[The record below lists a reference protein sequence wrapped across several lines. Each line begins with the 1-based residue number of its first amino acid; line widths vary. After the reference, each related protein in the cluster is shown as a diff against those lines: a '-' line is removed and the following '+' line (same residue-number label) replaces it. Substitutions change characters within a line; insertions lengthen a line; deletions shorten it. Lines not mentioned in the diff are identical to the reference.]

1 MLGLYTVGIR
11 ICRRSPP
18 FNEVNY
24 GRHPSIKP
32 NNHCRPG
39 SRDHR
44 PVCIYSPHIASRFPF
59 CLWLCSFR
67 FCDSAAHL
75 LVCCAPFPRLLCRKA
90 LATECSSRAPSEI
103 TLYSPDFPVGWA
115 YYLRTYGRLLPI
127 GFGLYSRLISLAVT
141 QCLLGP
147 LWAVVLWASLDH
159 ERKKRERIVQ
169 KTSPPPIPL
178 FYPWL
183 HLPLIPLLALRRP
196 VVTIPKFLRQTLGP
210 WIQGSVGDESVDGS
224 RFSPVPEDDRDD
236 FAFPLLDPWYD
247 NGGNFPN
254 IPGKVSL
261 PPSNW
266 EWMLRGQEATAD
278 RVWTPPLSSISDLR
292 IQRGDMQPVPID
304 FEFPCSAAADWFHWV
319 ADEFMDAEFCAL
331 LERAG
336 VAEAIL
342 LSRSCNMYRNTEA
355 LRQIL
360 RRWCASTH
368 TFFFS
373 WGELTITLEDVENH
387 WLLPVLG
394 DMDPFAVEMSEEE
407 TVVEQALMA
416 RASTRINA
424 WSVYFA
430 KATEPTIRRAAFVA
444 YWLCKCLFGD
454 APYYSMKPLYF
465 RLAVKISFGHRF
477 PLAAM
482 FLGYLYLQLDSV
494 CLDEIRGGSC
504 HFITT
509 CFNTSALQTFLWERS
524 LNYQEVG
531 NDNSQIRAKFKN
543 MSRQILRRYPDLRTN
558 LPLVYRWVSLRGRDP
573 DLVPSMDFEECVLW
587 RPYSYRYADFSCH
600 SVMYWF
606 SDIASQ
612 SFELSPDDTRS
623 LNLFVCGES
632 GVRRQFG
639 LDQSVPG
646 SPSETLPRT
655 PNMAPFLNDH
665 AFDYWSAS
673 VSRMTMSDKAE
684 GPRVPLP
691 NHHAHPMETTT
702 LSPPTQTAISYAERQ
717 GLGFAEWDGPRDGW
731 ILYSTA
737 IPSSW
742 KESVKV
748 VEERLR
754 LDSKRGKGSKKTD
767 SGKGA
772 SSPAASK
779 QKPKSAAKAS
789 SKRPKVAMD
798 MSMIPPSELGDRA
811 LMAPGTSKKKQR
823 NLPLPPTKAK
833 SQPRSKSVAVKKAKS
848 KPTRKSAVAPP
859 SSSEEPAAESATPV
873 EKESAIPTP
882 LVAPYMTVQ
891 GVKGKLLQE
900 QVRSQAKR
908 KVGDKGEGSDRVP
921 IVIEEVSGGD
931 DVVDAGAGTT
941 EVNESITERQEVAL
955 EPTDGVAAKDS
966 PIDWTDS
973 DDAMADEALG
983 VTVSDEAVLVMADEA
998 VQSTT
1003 SIMAEEA
1010 PGETPVSM
1018 ADVVPEA
1025 REVTPVMADV
1035 TLVSMADETL
1045 VDVAHETA
1053 PVTVDETLAGM
1064 ADRTPVSIAYGI
1076 IPVVANFNTGIIVG
1090 SAAEEDYDPGTDSV
1104 DSEEAIA
1111 DEPQPLQIIPFADQP
1126 DEPRANDPIEFH
1138 LNPPFARM
1146 TSVVEGVSLFGVAPH
1161 FGRILREEGSPMVVI
1176 DHPSSGAFTGGQV
1189 PALEGIP
1196 IQGADGGGTADTEVR
1211 GVGVVPEDVEAPV
1224 LVEKESVAHV
1234 VSAAPSSS
1242 QTRSAVEVIIPGRVA
1257 AFFASF
1263 EERAPNPYPDW
1274 HFWRFE
1280 GPLVAYGNFWVYQ
1293 DAVPL
1298 LQGLSAKFGDF
1309 TTHFK
1314 FGAGFGGPMIS
1325 LLGSVLADMR
1335 RTSFKTLSESKILS
1349 WRSVVQDL
1357 IAVGFDLD
1365 FLLEHLR
1372 KVARKFFGEAIAS
1385 EMKVVQEQI
1394 SSLQSTLAVLV
1405 SYQGE
1410 LMSAAA
1416 ASPTTVEVASPI
1428 DGLFD

>member
-1 MLGLYTVGIR
+1 M
-11 ICRRSPP
+11 
-18 FNEVNY
+18 
-24 GRHPSIKP
+24 
-32 NNHCRPG
+32 
-39 SRDHR
+39 
-44 PVCIYSPHIASRFPF
+44 AS
-59 CLWLCSFR
+59 
-67 FCDSAAHL
+67 
-75 LVCCAPFPRLLCRKA
+75 
-90 LATECSSRAPSEI
+90 SSS
-103 TLYSPDFPVGWA
+103 
-115 YYLRTYGRLLPI
+115 
-127 GFGLYSRLISLAVT
+127 
-141 QCLLGP
+141 
-147 LWAVVLWASLDH
+147 H
-159 ERKKRERIVQ
+159 
-169 KTSPPPIPL
+169 PPPDTAKASGDDSEAPT
-178 FYPWL
+178 
-183 HLPLIPLLALRRP
+183 ADAG
-196 VVTIPKFLRQTLGP
+196 TMDT
-210 WIQGSVGDESVDGS
+210 GSVGDESVDGS

-254 IPGKVSL
+254 IPDKVSL

-278 RVWTPPLSSISDLR
+278 RVWAPPLSSISDLR

-319 ADEFMDAEFCAL
+319 ADEFMDVEFCAL

-342 LSRSCNMYRNTEA
+342 LSRSCNMYRDTEA

-360 RRWCASTH
+360 RRWCTSTH

-524 LNYQEVG
+524 LNYQEAG

-558 LPLVYRWVSLRGRDP
+558 LPLVYRWISPAILCCTG
-573 DLVPSMDFEECVLW
+573 
-587 RPYSYRYADFSCH
+587 
-600 SVMYWF
+600 F

-623 LNLFVCGES
+623 LTYSVCGES

-639 LDQSVPG
+639 LDQGVPG

-655 PNMAPFLNDH
+655 PNIAPFLNDH
-665 AFDYWSAS
+665 AFDYWSPS
-673 VSRMTMSDKAE
+673 VSRMVIPCGGRLGICTVAMQE
-684 GPRVPLP
+684 YWLRVAAAMADYVKTRQRDQGSFAQSPCTSYGDHDSIFPLP
-691 NHHAHPMETTT
+691 KPWW
-702 LSPPTQTAISYAERQ
+702 R
-717 GLGFAEWDGPRDGW
+717 
-731 ILYSTA
+731 
-737 IPSSW
+737 
-742 KESVKV
+742 K
-748 VEERLR
+748 RLR

-811 LMAPGTSKKKQR
+811 LMAPGTSKKKQSAAGASKR
-823 NLPLPPTKAK
+823 NLPLLPTKAK

-873 EKESAIPTP
+873 GKESAVPTP
-882 LVAPYMTVQ
+882 PSTIYDRTRSKRKAVE
-891 GVKGKLLQE
+891 E

-908 KVGDKGEGSDRVP
+908 KIGDEGEGSDQAP

-931 DVVDAGAGTT
+931 DVVDAGVGAA
-941 EVNESITERQEVAL
+941 EVSESIVERQEVGL
-955 EPTDGVAAKDS
+955 KSTVDVAAKDS

-998 VQSTT
+998 VRSTT
-1003 SIMAEEA
+1003 EEA
-1010 PGETPVSM
+1010 SGEIPVVT

-1025 REVTPVMADV
+1025 HEITRV
-1035 TLVSMADETL
+1035 MADETL

-1053 PVTVDETLAGM
+1053 PVTADETLAGM
-1064 ADRTPVSIAYGI
+1064 ADRTLVNIAHGI

-1090 SAAEEDYDPGTDSV
+1090 SAAEEDYDQGTDSV
-1104 DSEEAIA
+1104 DSEETIA

-1126 DEPRANDPIEFH
+1126 EEPRAIDPIEFH

-1176 DHPSSGAFTGGQV
+1176 DHPLSGTFTGGQV

-1196 IQGADGGGTADTEVR
+1196 IQDADDRGMADTEVR
-1211 GVGVVPEDVEAPV
+1211 GVDVVPEDVETPV
-1224 LVEKESVAHV
+1224 LMEKESIAHV

-1242 QTRSAVEVIIPGRVA
+1242 QTQSAVEVIIPGRVA
-1257 AFFASF
+1257 VFFASF

-1274 HFWRFE
+1274 HFWKFE

-1314 FGAGFGGPMIS
+1314 FGAGFGGPMLS

>member
-1 MLGLYTVGIR
+1 M
-11 ICRRSPP
+11 
-18 FNEVNY
+18 
-24 GRHPSIKP
+24 
-32 NNHCRPG
+32 
-39 SRDHR
+39 
-44 PVCIYSPHIASRFPF
+44 AS
-59 CLWLCSFR
+59 
-67 FCDSAAHL
+67 
-75 LVCCAPFPRLLCRKA
+75 
-90 LATECSSRAPSEI
+90 SSS
-103 TLYSPDFPVGWA
+103 
-115 YYLRTYGRLLPI
+115 
-127 GFGLYSRLISLAVT
+127 
-141 QCLLGP
+141 
-147 LWAVVLWASLDH
+147 H
-159 ERKKRERIVQ
+159 
-169 KTSPPPIPL
+169 PPPDTAKASGDDSEVPT
-178 FYPWL
+178 
-183 HLPLIPLLALRRP
+183 ADAG
-196 VVTIPKFLRQTLGP
+196 TMDT
-210 WIQGSVGDESVDGS
+210 GSVGDESVDGS

-236 FAFPLLDPWYD
+236 FAFPLLDPW
-247 NGGNFPN
+247 
-254 IPGKVSL
+254 
-261 PPSNW
+261 
-266 EWMLRGQEATAD
+266 GQEATAD
-278 RVWTPPLSSISDLR
+278 RVWAPPLSSISDLR

-319 ADEFMDAEFCAL
+319 ADEFMDVEFCAL

-342 LSRSCNMYRNTEA
+342 LSRSCNMYRDTEA

-360 RRWCASTH
+360 RRWCTFYTHVLLLMGRTHYHFGRRGEPLAAPLLESMLGLST
-368 TFFFS
+368 
-373 WGELTITLEDVENH
+373 
-387 WLLPVLG
+387 
-394 DMDPFAVEMSEEE
+394 
-407 TVVEQALMA
+407 
-416 RASTRINA
+416 
-424 WSVYFA
+424 FA

-444 YWLCKCLFGD
+444 YWL
-454 APYYSMKPLYF
+454 Y
-465 RLAVKISFGHRF
+465 
-477 PLAAM
+477 
-482 FLGYLYLQLDSV
+482 SV

-531 NDNSQIRAKFKN
+531 NDNSQIREKFKN
-543 MSRQILRRYPDLRTN
+543 MSRHILRRYPDLRTN
-558 LPLVYRWVSLRGRDP
+558 LPLVYRWT
-573 DLVPSMDFEECVLW
+573 
-587 RPYSYRYADFSCH
+587 FSCH

-623 LNLFVCGES
+623 LTYLSAVNPGWLPVWSDEGCGRICIAHGYS
-632 GVRRQFG
+632 LWGKAWHMHCGDAGVLAQGRLLLWQ
-639 LDQSVPG
+639 
-646 SPSETLPRT
+646 
-655 PNMAPFLNDH
+655 
-665 AFDYWSAS
+665 
-673 VSRMTMSDKAE
+673 TMSNKAE
-684 GPRVPLP
+684 GPGFLCPITMHILWRPRLYLPLP
-691 NHHAHPMETTT
+691 KPQFLM
-702 LSPPTQTAISYAERQ
+702 
-717 GLGFAEWDGPRDGW
+717 PRGRAW
-731 ILYSTA
+731 ASQNGMVHEMGGSCIALRSLRVG
-737 IPSSW
+737 

-811 LMAPGTSKKKQR
+811 LMAPGTSKKKQSAAGASKSQKKSAVDPPVDPSEDTS
-823 NLPLPPTKAK
+823 LPSKETESSAIQEESAPPSTKAK

-873 EKESAIPTP
+873 EKESAVPTP
-882 LVAPYMTVQ
+882 PSTIYDRTRSKRKAVE
-891 GVKGKLLQE
+891 E

-908 KVGDKGEGSDRVP
+908 KVGDEGEGSDQAP

-931 DVVDAGAGTT
+931 DVVDAGVGAT
-941 EVNESITERQEVAL
+941 EVNESIVERQEVAL
-955 EPTDGVAAKDS
+955 KPTDDVAAKDS

-983 VTVSDEAVLVMADEA
+983 AYY
-998 VQSTT
+998 
-1003 SIMAEEA
+1003 
-1010 PGETPVSM
+1010 
-1018 ADVVPEA
+1018 VVPEA
-1025 REVTPVMADV
+1025 HEITRV
-1035 TLVSMADETL
+1035 MADETL
-1045 VDVAHETA
+1045 VDVTHETA
-1053 PVTVDETLAGM
+1053 PVTAGETLA
-1064 ADRTPVSIAYGI
+1064 
-1076 IPVVANFNTGIIVG
+1076 G
-1090 SAAEEDYDPGTDSV
+1090 SAAEEDYDQGTDSV
-1104 DSEEAIA
+1104 DSEETIA

-1126 DEPRANDPIEFH
+1126 EEPRAIDPIEFH

-1176 DHPSSGAFTGGQV
+1176 DHPLSGTFTGGQV

-1196 IQGADGGGTADTEVR
+1196 IQDADDRGMADTEVR
-1211 GVGVVPEDVEAPV
+1211 GVDVVPEDVETPV
-1224 LVEKESVAHV
+1224 LMEKESIAHV

-1242 QTRSAVEVIIPGRVA
+1242 QTQSAVEVIIPGRVA
-1257 AFFASF
+1257 VFFASF

-1274 HFWRFE
+1274 HFWKFE

-1314 FGAGFGGPMIS
+1314 FGAGFGGPMLS

-1416 ASPTTVEVASPI
+1416 ASPKTVEVASPI

>member
-1 MLGLYTVGIR
+1 MRRMAAKDGFHGGERWHRKGSMLVMTAGVHRRLSVTAMTKLVKEIGSMVKALSARVFIR
-11 ICRRSPP
+11 VFEVCRSLVLIPP
-18 FNEVNY
+18 N
-24 GRHPSIKP
+24 G
-32 NNHCRPG
+32 
-39 SRDHR
+39 
-44 PVCIYSPHIASRFPF
+44 FPF

-75 LVCCAPFPRLLCRKA
+75 LVCRAPFPRLLCRKA
-90 LATECSSRAPSEI
+90 LAT
-103 TLYSPDFPVGWA
+103 
-115 YYLRTYGRLLPI
+115 
-127 GFGLYSRLISLAVT
+127 
-141 QCLLGP
+141 
-147 LWAVVLWASLDH
+147 

-183 HLPLIPLLALRRP
+183 HLLLIPLLTLRRP
-196 VVTIPKFLRQTLGP
+196 VVTIPKLPTADAGTMDT
-210 WIQGSVGDESVDGS
+210 GSVGDESVDGS

-236 FAFPLLDPWYD
+236 FAFPLLDPW
-247 NGGNFPN
+247 
-254 IPGKVSL
+254 
-261 PPSNW
+261 
-266 EWMLRGQEATAD
+266 GQEATAD
-278 RVWTPPLSSISDLR
+278 RVWAPPLSSISDLR

-319 ADEFMDAEFCAL
+319 ADEFMDVEFCAL

-342 LSRSCNMYRNTEA
+342 LSRSCNMYRDTEA

-360 RRWCASTH
+360 RRWCTSTH

-494 CLDEIRGGSC
+494 CLDEIRGGK
-504 HFITT
+504 
-509 CFNTSALQTFLWERS
+509 A
-524 LNYQEVG
+524 G

-600 SVMYWF
+600 SV
-606 SDIASQ
+606 
-612 SFELSPDDTRS
+612 L
-623 LNLFVCGES
+623 
-632 GVRRQFG
+632 VRRQFG
-639 LDQSVPG
+639 LDQGVPG

-655 PNMAPFLNDH
+655 PNIAPFLNDH
-665 AFDYWSAS
+665 AFDYWSPS
-673 VSRMTMSDKAE
+673 VSRMTMSNKAE
-684 GPRVPLP
+684 GPGFLCPITMHILWRPRLYLPLP
-691 NHHAHPMETTT
+691 KPQFLM
-702 LSPPTQTAISYAERQ
+702 
-717 GLGFAEWDGPRDGW
+717 PRGRAW
-731 ILYSTA
+731 ASQNGMVHEMGGSCIALRSL
-737 IPSSW
+737 PSW

-754 LDSKRGKGSKKTD
+754 LDSKRGKGSKKID

-811 LMAPGTSKKKQR
+811 LMAPGTSKKKKSAAGASKR
-823 NLPLPPTKAK
+823 NLPLLPTKAK

-873 EKESAIPTP
+873 EKESAVPTP
-882 LVAPYMTVQ
+882 PSTIYDRTRSKRKAVE
-891 GVKGKLLQE
+891 E

-908 KVGDKGEGSDRVP
+908 KIGDEGEGSDQAP

-931 DVVDAGAGTT
+931 DVVDA
-941 EVNESITERQEVAL
+941 
-955 EPTDGVAAKDS
+955 DS

-998 VQSTT
+998 VRSTT
-1003 SIMAEEA
+1003 EEA
-1010 PGETPVSM
+1010 SGEIPVVT

-1025 REVTPVMADV
+1025 HEITRV
-1035 TLVSMADETL
+1035 MADETL

-1053 PVTVDETLAGM
+1053 PVTADETLAGM
-1064 ADRTPVSIAYGI
+1064 ADRTLVNIAHGI

-1090 SAAEEDYDPGTDSV
+1090 SAAEEDYDQGTDSV
-1104 DSEEAIA
+1104 DSEETIA

-1126 DEPRANDPIEFH
+1126 EEPRAIDPIEFH

-1176 DHPSSGAFTGGQV
+1176 DHPLSGTFTGGQV

-1196 IQGADGGGTADTEVR
+1196 IQDADDRGMADTEVR
-1211 GVGVVPEDVEAPV
+1211 GVDVVPEDVETPV
-1224 LVEKESVAHV
+1224 LMEKESIAHV

-1242 QTRSAVEVIIPGRVA
+1242 QTQSAVEVIIPGRVA

-1274 HFWRFE
+1274 HFWRIRRPV
-1280 GPLVAYGNFWVYQ
+1280 GCLWQ
-1293 DAVPL
+1293 
-1298 LQGLSAKFGDF
+1298 
-1309 TTHFK
+1309 
-1314 FGAGFGGPMIS
+1314 
-1325 LLGSVLADMR
+1325 LLG
-1335 RTSFKTLSESKILS
+1335 
-1349 WRSVVQDL
+1349 VQDL

-1365 FLLEHLR
+1365 FMLEHLR
-1372 KVARKFFGEAIAS
+1372 K
-1385 EMKVVQEQI
+1385 
-1394 SSLQSTLAVLV
+1394 STLAVLV

-1416 ASPTTVEVASPI
+1416 ASPDDCLKLHRRLTAYLIEFRV
-1428 DGLFD
+1428 L

>member
-1 MLGLYTVGIR
+1 M
-11 ICRRSPP
+11 
-18 FNEVNY
+18 
-24 GRHPSIKP
+24 
-32 NNHCRPG
+32 
-39 SRDHR
+39 
-44 PVCIYSPHIASRFPF
+44 AS
-59 CLWLCSFR
+59 
-67 FCDSAAHL
+67 
-75 LVCCAPFPRLLCRKA
+75 
-90 LATECSSRAPSEI
+90 SSS
-103 TLYSPDFPVGWA
+103 
-115 YYLRTYGRLLPI
+115 
-127 GFGLYSRLISLAVT
+127 
-141 QCLLGP
+141 
-147 LWAVVLWASLDH
+147 H
-159 ERKKRERIVQ
+159 
-169 KTSPPPIPL
+169 PPPDTAMASGDNSGIPT
-178 FYPWL
+178 
-183 HLPLIPLLALRRP
+183 ADAG
-196 VVTIPKFLRQTLGP
+196 TMDA
-210 WIQGSVGDESVDGS
+210 GSVGDENVDCS
-224 RFSPVPEDDRDD
+224 RFSPVSEEDRED
-236 FAFPLLDPWYD
+236 FVFPLLDPWYD
-247 NGGNFPN
+247 NGGNFPY
-254 IPGKVSL
+254 IPSKVSL

-266 EWMLRGQEATAD
+266 EWMLRDQEATAD
-278 RVWTPPLSSISDLR
+278 QVWVPPLPSISDLR

-319 ADEFMDAEFCAL
+319 ADEFLDVKFCAL

-342 LSRSCNMYRNTEA
+342 LSRSCNMYRDTEM

-360 RRWCASTH
+360 RRWCTSTH

-407 TVVEQALMA
+407 TLVEQALMA

-430 KATEPTIRRAAFVA
+430 KATEPAIRRAAFVA

-465 RLAVKISFGHRF
+465 RLAVKISFCHRF

-531 NDNSQIRAKFKN
+531 NDNSQIREKFKN
-543 MSRQILRRYPDLRTN
+543 MSRHILSRYPDLRTN
-558 LPLVYRWVSLRGRDP
+558 LPLVYRWVSLRGRDL
-573 DLVPSMDFEECVLW
+573 DLVPSMDFEECILW

-600 SVMYWF
+600 SVLYWF

-623 LNLFVCGES
+623 LTYLSAVNPGWLPVWSDKGVEYTHYCPNR
-632 GVRRQFG
+632 VRRQFG
-639 LDQSVPG
+639 LDQGVPG

-655 PNMAPFLNDH
+655 PNIAPFLNDQ
-665 AFDYWSAS
+665 AFDYWSES
-673 VSRMTMSDKAE
+673 VSRMVIPCGGRLGICTVAMQEYWLRVAAAMADYVKQ
-684 GPRVPLP
+684 GRGTRVPLP

-702 LSPPTQTAISYAERQ
+702 LSPPTQTAVSYAERQ
-717 GLGFAEWDGPRDGW
+717 GLGFAEWDGSQDGW

-737 IPSSW
+737 FPSGW

-754 LDSKRGKGSKKTD
+754 LDSKRGKGGKKVD

-779 QKPKSAAKAS
+779 QKPKSAAKTA

-798 MSMIPPSELGDRA
+798 MSMIPPSELGDRS
-811 LMAPGTSKKKQR
+811 LMAPGTSKKKKSAAGTSKSQKKPAVDPPVDSTEDTS
-823 NLPLPPTKAK
+823 LPSKETESSAIQEKSVPPSTKAK
-833 SQPRSKSVAVKKAKS
+833 SQPRK
-848 KPTRKSAVAPP
+848 
-859 SSSEEPAAESATPV
+859 PAAESATPV
-873 EKESAIPTP
+873 EKESAVPTP
-882 LVAPYMTVQ
+882 PSTIYDRTRSKRKAVE
-891 GVKGKLLQE
+891 E

-908 KVGDKGEGSDRVP
+908 KIGDEGEGSDQAP
-921 IVIEEVSGGD
+921 IVIEEASGGD
-931 DVVDAGAGTT
+931 DVVDAGVGTT
-941 EVNESITERQEVAL
+941 EVNESIVERQEVAL
-955 EPTDGVAAKDS
+955 KPTDDVAVKDS

-983 VTVSDEAVLVMADEA
+983 ATVSDEAVLVMADKA

-1010 PGETPVSM
+1010 SGEIPVVT

-1025 REVTPVMADV
+1025 HEITRVMADEA
-1035 TLVSMADETL
+1035 LVSMADETL
-1045 VDVAHETA
+1045 VDAARETA
-1053 PVTVDETLAGM
+1053 PVTADETLAGM
-1064 ADRTPVSIAYGI
+1064 ADRTRGLP
-1076 IPVVANFNTGIIVG
+1076 
-1090 SAAEEDYDPGTDSV
+1090 AEEDYDQGTDSV
-1104 DSEEAIA
+1104 DSEETIA

-1126 DEPRANDPIEFH
+1126 DEPRTIDPIEFH

-1146 TSVVEGVSLFGVAPH
+1146 TSVMEGVSLFGVAPH
-1161 FGRILREEGSPMVVI
+1161 FERILREEGSPIVVI
-1176 DHPSSGAFTGGQV
+1176 DHPSSGTFIGGQV

-1196 IQGADGGGTADTEVR
+1196 IQDADGGGMADTEVR
-1211 GVGVVPEDVEAPV
+1211 GVDAVPEDVEAPV

-1242 QTRSAVEVIIPGRVA
+1242 QTQSAVEVIIPGRVA

-1314 FGAGFGGPMIS
+1314 FGAGFGGPMLS
-1325 LLGSVLADMR
+1325 LLGCVLADMR
-1335 RTSFKTLSESKILS
+1335 RNSFKTLSEPKILS

-1365 FLLEHLR
+1365 FMLEHLR

-1385 EMKVVQEQI
+1385 EMKIVQEQI

-1405 SYQGE
+1405 SYQGK

-1416 ASPTTVEVASPI
+1416 ASPEAVEVASPI

>member
-1 MLGLYTVGIR
+1 MA
-11 ICRRSPP
+11 SSSSHPP
-18 FNEVNY
+18 
-24 GRHPSIKP
+24 P
-32 NNHCRPG
+32 
-39 SRDHR
+39 DTAM
-44 PVCIYSPHIASRFPF
+44 ASGG
-59 CLWLCSFR
+59 
-67 FCDSAAHL
+67 D
-75 LVCCAPFPRLLCRKA
+75 
-90 LATECSSRAPSEI
+90 SEI
-103 TLYSPDFPVGWA
+103 PTADAG
-115 YYLRTYGRLLPI
+115 TMD
-127 GFGLYSRLISLAVT
+127 T
-141 QCLLGP
+141 
-147 LWAVVLWASLDH
+147 
-159 ERKKRERIVQ
+159 
-169 KTSPPPIPL
+169 
-178 FYPWL
+178 
-183 HLPLIPLLALRRP
+183 
-196 VVTIPKFLRQTLGP
+196 
-210 WIQGSVGDESVDGS
+210 GSVGDESVDGS
-224 RFSPVPEDDRDD
+224 RFSPVPEDDRED
-236 FAFPLLDPWYD
+236 FVFPLLDPWYD
-247 NGGNFPN
+247 NGGNFPY
-254 IPGKVSL
+254 IPNKVSL

-278 RVWTPPLSSISDLR
+278 QVWVPPLSSISDLK

-319 ADEFMDAEFCAL
+319 ADEFLDVKFCAL

-342 LSRSCNMYRNTEA
+342 LSRSCNMYRDTEM

-360 RRWCASTH
+360 RRWCTSTH

-407 TVVEQALMA
+407 TLVEQALMA

-430 KATEPTIRRAAFVA
+430 KGTEPAIRRAAFVA

-465 RLAVKISFGHRF
+465 RLA
-477 PLAAM
+477 
-482 FLGYLYLQLDSV
+482 LDSI
-494 CLDEIRGGSC
+494 CLDEVRGGSC

-524 LNYQEVG
+524 LNYQEIG
-531 NDNSQIRAKFKN
+531 NDNSQIREKYRN
-543 MSRQILRRYPDLRTN
+543 MSRHILSRYPDLKDQSAAG
-558 LPLVYRWVSLRGRDP
+558 LSL
-573 DLVPSMDFEECVLW
+573 
-587 RPYSYRYADFSCH
+587 DFSCH
-600 SVMYWF
+600 SVLYWF

-623 LNLFVCGES
+623 LTLFVCGES

-655 PNMAPFLNDH
+655 PSIAPFLNDH
-665 AFDYWSAS
+665 AFDYWSQS
-673 VSRMTMSDKAE
+673 VSRMVIPCGGRLGICTVAMQEYWLRVAAAMADYVKQ
-684 GPRVPLP
+684 GRGTRVPLP

-702 LSPPTQTAISYAERQ
+702 LSPPTQTAVSYAERQ
-717 GLGFAEWDGPRDGW
+717 GLGFAEWDGSQDGW

-737 IPSSW
+737 FPSGW

-754 LDSKRGKGSKKTD
+754 LDSKRGKGGKKID

-779 QKPKSAAKAS
+779 QKPKSAAKTS

-798 MSMIPPSELGDRA
+798 MSMIPPSELGGRA
-811 LMAPGTSKKKQR
+811 LMAPGTSKKKSAAGTSKSQKKSAVD
-823 NLPLPPTKAK
+823 PPVDPTEDTSPPSKETESSAIQEKSAPPSTKAK
-833 SQPRSKSVAVKKAKS
+833 SQPRMKSL
-848 KPTRKSAVAPP
+848 
-859 SSSEEPAAESATPV
+859 AAESATPI
-873 EKESAIPTP
+873 EKESAVPTP
-882 LVAPYMTVQ
+882 PSTMYGRTRSKRKAAE
-891 GVKGKLLQE
+891 E

-908 KVGDKGEGSDRVP
+908 KVGDEGEGSDQAP

-931 DVVDAGAGTT
+931 DIVDAGVGTP
-941 EVNESITERQEVAL
+941 EVNERHY
-955 EPTDGVAAKDS
+955 
-966 PIDWTDS
+966 
-973 DDAMADEALG
+973 EALG

-1010 PGETPVSM
+1010 PGEIPVSM

-1025 REVTPVMADV
+1025 HEVTPVMADE
-1035 TLVSMADETL
+1035 TLVGMADETL
-1045 VDVAHETA
+1045 AGGIK
-1053 PVTVDETLAGM
+1053 TLILLIQRRRLRM
-1064 ADRTPVSIAYGI
+1064 SLNHFR
-1076 IPVVANFNTGIIVG
+1076 
-1090 SAAEEDYDPGTDSV
+1090 
-1104 DSEEAIA
+1104 
-1111 DEPQPLQIIPFADQP
+1111 L
-1126 DEPRANDPIEFH
+1126 FH
-1138 LNPPFARM
+1138 LRTSVMSPVPLIRLSFIRILHFARM
-1146 TSVVEGVSLFGVAPH
+1146 TSVMEGISLFGVAPH
-1161 FGRILREEGSPMVVI
+1161 FERILREESSPVVVS
-1176 DHPSSGAFTGGQV
+1176 DHPSSGTFIGGQV
-1189 PALEGIP
+1189 PALEGIL
-1196 IQGADGGGTADTEVR
+1196 IQDADGGGMADTEVR
-1211 GVGVVPEDVEAPV
+1211 GVDVVPEDVEAPV

-1242 QTRSAVEVIIPGRVA
+1242 QTQSAVEVIIPGRVA
-1257 AFFASF
+1257 AFFARF

-1274 HFWRFE
+1274 HFWKFE

-1314 FGAGFGGPMIS
+1314 FGAGFGGPMLS

-1416 ASPTTVEVASPI
+1416 ASPKTVEVASPI

>member
-1 MLGLYTVGIR
+1 M
-11 ICRRSPP
+11 
-18 FNEVNY
+18 
-24 GRHPSIKP
+24 
-32 NNHCRPG
+32 
-39 SRDHR
+39 
-44 PVCIYSPHIASRFPF
+44 AS
-59 CLWLCSFR
+59 
-67 FCDSAAHL
+67 
-75 LVCCAPFPRLLCRKA
+75 
-90 LATECSSRAPSEI
+90 SSS
-103 TLYSPDFPVGWA
+103 
-115 YYLRTYGRLLPI
+115 
-127 GFGLYSRLISLAVT
+127 
-141 QCLLGP
+141 
-147 LWAVVLWASLDH
+147 H
-159 ERKKRERIVQ
+159 
-169 KTSPPPIPL
+169 PPPGTAKASGDDSEVPT
-178 FYPWL
+178 
-183 HLPLIPLLALRRP
+183 ADAG
-196 VVTIPKFLRQTLGP
+196 TMDT
-210 WIQGSVGDESVDGS
+210 GSVGDESVDGS
-224 RFSPVPEDDRDD
+224 RPRSYWQILQIGSG
-236 FAFPLLDPWYD
+236 LLPFLVFLTL
-247 NGGNFPN
+247 G
-254 IPGKVSL
+254 
-261 PPSNW
+261 
-266 EWMLRGQEATAD
+266 
-278 RVWTPPLSSISDLR
+278 SD
-292 IQRGDMQPVPID
+292 QRGGYMQPVPID

-336 VAEAIL
+336 VW
-342 LSRSCNMYRNTEA
+342 
-355 LRQIL
+355 LRQYSFRGVAICIGTP
-360 RRWCASTH
+360 RRCGRFCGEMVCASTH

-407 TVVEQALMA
+407 TVVEQAL
-416 RASTRINA
+416 TRLGPVLESMA

-430 KATEPTIRRAAFVA
+430 KATEPTRIRRGLSFVA
-444 YWLCKCLFGD
+444 YWL
-454 APYYSMKPLYF
+454 Y
-465 RLAVKISFGHRF
+465 
-477 PLAAM
+477 
-482 FLGYLYLQLDSV
+482 SV
-494 CLDEIRGGSC
+494 CLDEIRGGSLV
-504 HFITT
+504 ILLLPASIL
-509 CFNTSALQTFLWERS
+509 SALQTFLWERS

-531 NDNSQIRAKFKN
+531 NDNSPNKGKKFKN
-543 MSRQILRRYPDLRTN
+543 TCPAPNFLKKT
-558 LPLVYRWVSLRGRDP
+558 V
-573 DLVPSMDFEECVLW
+573 
-587 RPYSYRYADFSCH
+587 SCH

-623 LNLFVCGES
+623 LTYLSAVNPGWLPVWSDEGVKYTHYCPNR
-632 GVRRQFG
+632 VRRQFG

-673 VSRMTMSDKAE
+673 VSRMVIPCGGRLGICTVAMQEYWLRVAAAMADYVRQGRGTK
-684 GPRVPLP
+684 VPLP

-811 LMAPGTSKKKQR
+811 LMAPGTSKKKQSAAGASKR
-823 NLPLPPTKAK
+823 NLLPTPTKAK

-882 LVAPYMTVQ
+882 PSTIYDRTRSKRKAVA
-891 GVKGKLLQE
+891 E

>member
-1 MLGLYTVGIR
+1 MA
-11 ICRRSPP
+11 SSSSHPP
-18 FNEVNY
+18 
-24 GRHPSIKP
+24 P
-32 NNHCRPG
+32 
-39 SRDHR
+39 DTAM
-44 PVCIYSPHIASRFPF
+44 ASG
-59 CLWLCSFR
+59 
-67 FCDSAAHL
+67 DD
-75 LVCCAPFPRLLCRKA
+75 
-90 LATECSSRAPSEI
+90 SEI
-103 TLYSPDFPVGWA
+103 PTADAG
-115 YYLRTYGRLLPI
+115 TMD
-127 GFGLYSRLISLAVT
+127 T
-141 QCLLGP
+141 
-147 LWAVVLWASLDH
+147 
-159 ERKKRERIVQ
+159 
-169 KTSPPPIPL
+169 
-178 FYPWL
+178 
-183 HLPLIPLLALRRP
+183 
-196 VVTIPKFLRQTLGP
+196 
-210 WIQGSVGDESVDGS
+210 GSVGDESVDGS
-224 RFSPVPEDDRDD
+224 RFSPVPEDDRED
-236 FAFPLLDPWYD
+236 FVFPP
-247 NGGNFPN
+247 
-254 IPGKVSL
+254 PGPL
-261 PPSNW
+261 
-266 EWMLRGQEATAD
+266 WMLRGQEATAD
-278 RVWTPPLSSISDLR
+278 QVWVPPLSSISDLK

-319 ADEFMDAEFCAL
+319 AEEFLDVKFYAL

-342 LSRSCNMYRNTEA
+342 LSRSCNMYRDTEM

-360 RRWCASTH
+360 RRWCTSTH

-373 WGELTITLEDVENH
+373 WGELTITLED
-387 WLLPVLG
+387 
-394 DMDPFAVEMSEEE
+394 EE
-407 TVVEQALMA
+407 TLVEQALMA

-430 KATEPTIRRAAFVA
+430 KGTEPPIRRAAFVA

-482 FLGYLYLQLDSV
+482 FLGYLYLQLDSI
-494 CLDEIRGGSC
+494 CLDEVRGGSC

-524 LNYQEVG
+524 LNYQEIG
-531 NDNSQIRAKFKN
+531 NDNSQIREKYRN
-543 MSRQILRRYPDLRTN
+543 MSRHILSRYPDLKTN
-558 LPLVYRWVSLRGRDP
+558 LPLVYRWVSFRGKNP
-573 DLVPSMDFEECVLW
+573 DLVPSLDFEECILW

-600 SVMYWF
+600 SVLYWF

-623 LNLFVCGES
+623 LTYLSAVNPGWLPVWSDKGVEYTHYCPNR
-632 GVRRQFG
+632 VRRQFG

-655 PNMAPFLNDH
+655 PSIAPFLNDQ
-665 AFDYWSAS
+665 AFDYWSQS
-673 VSRMTMSDKAE
+673 VSRMVIPCGGRLGICTVAMQEYWLRVAAAMADYVKQ
-684 GPRVPLP
+684 GRGTRVPLP

-717 GLGFAEWDGPRDGW
+717 GLGFAEWDGSRDGW

-737 IPSSW
+737 FPSGW

-754 LDSKRGKGSKKTD
+754 LDSKRGKGGKKID
-767 SGKGA
+767 SGK
-772 SSPAASK
+772 
-779 QKPKSAAKAS
+779 
-789 SKRPKVAMD
+789 
-798 MSMIPPSELGDRA
+798 ELGGRA
-811 LMAPGTSKKKQR
+811 LMAPGTSKKKSAAGTSKSQKKPA
-823 NLPLPPTKAK
+823 LDPPVDPTKDTSPPSKETESSAIQEKSAPPSTKAK

-848 KPTRKSAVAPP
+848 KPTQKSAVAPP
-859 SSSEEPAAESATPV
+859 SSSEEPAAESATPI
-873 EKESAIPTP
+873 EKESAVPTP
-882 LVAPYMTVQ
+882 PSTMYGRTRSKRKAAE
-891 GVKGKLLQE
+891 E

-908 KVGDKGEGSDRVP
+908 KVGDEGEGSDQAP

-931 DVVDAGAGTT
+931 DVVDAGVGTT
-941 EVNESITERQEVAL
+941 EVSESIVERQEVEL
-955 EPTDGVAAKDS
+955 KSTDDVAAKDS

-1010 PGETPVSM
+1010 PGEIPVSM

-1025 REVTPVMADV
+1025 HEVTPIMADEAFAG
-1035 TLVSMADETL
+1035 MADETL
-1045 VDVAHETA
+1045 A
-1053 PVTVDETLAGM
+1053 
-1064 ADRTPVSIAYGI
+1064 
-1076 IPVVANFNTGIIVG
+1076 G
-1090 SAAEEDYDPGTDSV
+1090 SAAEEDQDVDSV
-1104 DSEEAIA
+1104 DSEETIA
-1111 DEPQPLQIIPFADQP
+1111 DEPQPLQIVPFAEQR
-1126 DEPRANDPIEFH
+1126 DEPRTIDPIELH
-1138 LNPPFARM
+1138 SDPPFARM
-1146 TSVVEGVSLFGVAPH
+1146 TSVMEGISLFGVAPH
-1161 FGRILREEGSPMVVI
+1161 FERILREESSPMVI
-1176 DHPSSGAFTGGQV
+1176 SDRSSSGILIGGQV
-1189 PALEGIP
+1189 PALEGTP
-1196 IQGADGGGTADTEVR
+1196 IQDADDRGMADTEVR
-1211 GVGVVPEDVEAPV
+1211 GVDVVPEDVEAPV
-1224 LVEKESVAHV
+1224 LMEKESIAHV

-1242 QTRSAVEVIIPGRVA
+1242 QTQSAVEVIIPGRVA
-1257 AFFASF
+1257 VFFASF

-1274 HFWRFE
+1274 HFWKFE

-1314 FGAGFGGPMIS
+1314 FGAGFGGPMLS

-1416 ASPTTVEVASPI
+1416 ASPEAVEVASPI

>member
-1 MLGLYTVGIR
+1 MVKALSARVFIR
-11 ICRRSPP
+11 VFEVCRSLVLIPP
-18 FNEVNY
+18 N
-24 GRHPSIKP
+24 G
-32 NNHCRPG
+32 G
-39 SRDHR
+39 SRSHR
-44 PVCIYSPHIASRFPF
+44 PVCIYSPYIASRFPF

-75 LVCCAPFPRLLCRKA
+75 LVCRAPFP
-90 LATECSSRAPSEI
+90 SSAVQKSLGNGRNVVVGLHLKLPF
-103 TLYSPDFPVGWA
+103 TPDFPVGWDSFIGDLWQIA
-115 YYLRTYGRLLPI
+115 PNRFWALQQTDFSCNKHSAFWARCGLLCFGTSPDHVTCLPLGLLQMVLVDCLWRERKERETVKKLPHRRFPSLLPM
-127 GFGLYSRLISLAVT
+127 
-141 QCLLGP
+141 
-147 LWAVVLWASLDH
+147 ASSSSH
-159 ERKKRERIVQ
+159 
-169 KTSPPPIPL
+169 PPPDTAKASGDDSEIPT
-178 FYPWL
+178 
-183 HLPLIPLLALRRP
+183 ADAG
-196 VVTIPKFLRQTLGP
+196 TMDT
-210 WIQGSVGDESVDGS
+210 GSVGDESVDGS

-236 FAFPLLDPWYD
+236 FAFPL
-247 NGGNFPN
+247 
-254 IPGKVSL
+254 PG
-261 PPSNW
+261 
-266 EWMLRGQEATAD
+266 
-278 RVWTPPLSSISDLR
+278 PL
-292 IQRGDMQPVPID
+292 RGDMQPVPID

-319 ADEFMDAEFCAL
+319 ADEFMDVEFCAL

-342 LSRSCNMYRNTEA
+342 LSRSCNMYRDTEA

-360 RRWCASTH
+360 RRWCTSTH

-524 LNYQEVG
+524 LNYQEAG

-543 MSRQILRRYPDLRTN
+543 MSRQILR
-558 LPLVYRWVSLRGRDP
+558 
-573 DLVPSMDFEECVLW
+573 
-587 RPYSYRYADFSCH
+587 
-600 SVMYWF
+600 

-623 LNLFVCGES
+623 LTYSVCGES

-639 LDQSVPG
+639 LDQGVPG

-655 PNMAPFLNDH
+655 PNIAPFLNDH
-665 AFDYWSAS
+665 AFDYWSPS
-673 VSRMTMSDKAE
+673 VSRMVIPCGGRLGICTVAMQE
-684 GPRVPLP
+684 YWLRVAAAMADYVKTRQRDQGRAWDSQNGMVHEMGGSCIALRSLP
-691 NHHAHPMETTT
+691 
-702 LSPPTQTAISYAERQ
+702 
-717 GLGFAEWDGPRDGW
+717 
-731 ILYSTA
+731 
-737 IPSSW
+737 SW

-754 LDSKRGKGSKKTD
+754 LDSKRGKGSKKID

-811 LMAPGTSKKKQR
+811 LMAPGTSKKKKSAAGASKR
-823 NLPLPPTKAK
+823 NLPLLPTKAK

-873 EKESAIPTP
+873 EKESAVPTP
-882 LVAPYMTVQ
+882 PSTIYDRTRSKRKAVE
-891 GVKGKLLQE
+891 E

-908 KVGDKGEGSDRVP
+908 KIGDEGEGSDQAP
-921 IVIEEVSGGD
+921 IEVSGGD
-931 DVVDAGAGTT
+931 DVVDAGVGAA
-941 EVNESITERQEVAL
+941 EVSESIVERQEVGL
-955 EPTDGVAAKDS
+955 KSTDDVAAKDS

-998 VQSTT
+998 VRSTT
-1003 SIMAEEA
+1003 EEA
-1010 PGETPVSM
+1010 SGEIPVVT

-1025 REVTPVMADV
+1025 HEITRV
-1035 TLVSMADETL
+1035 MADETL

-1053 PVTVDETLAGM
+1053 PVTADETLA
-1064 ADRTPVSIAYGI
+1064 
-1076 IPVVANFNTGIIVG
+1076 G
-1090 SAAEEDYDPGTDSV
+1090 SAAEEDYDQGTDSV
-1104 DSEEAIA
+1104 DSEETIA

-1126 DEPRANDPIEFH
+1126 EEPRAIDPIE
-1138 LNPPFARM
+1138 
-1146 TSVVEGVSLFGVAPH
+1146 
-1161 FGRILREEGSPMVVI
+1161 ILREEGSPMVVI
-1176 DHPSSGAFTGGQV
+1176 DHPSSGTFTGGQV

-1196 IQGADGGGTADTEVR
+1196 IQDADDRGMADTEVR
-1211 GVGVVPEDVEAPV
+1211 GVDVVPEDVEDACSYG
-1224 LVEKESVAHV
+1224 EGEHCSC
-1234 VSAAPSSS
+1234 SICGS
-1242 QTRSAVEVIIPGRVA
+1242 QFLSDTVCSR
-1257 AFFASF
+1257 
-1263 EERAPNPYPDW
+1263 
-1274 HFWRFE
+1274 

-1314 FGAGFGGPMIS
+1314 FGAGFGGPMLS

-1335 RTSFKTLSESKILS
+1335 RTSFKTLSEPKILS

-1365 FLLEHLR
+1365 FMLEHLR

-1385 EMKVVQEQI
+1385 EMKIVQEQI
-1394 SSLQSTLAVLV
+1394 SSLQSTLAVLAFLSRGV
-1405 SYQGE
+1405 DVCCCSIPR
-1410 LMSAAA
+1410 SC
-1416 ASPTTVEVASPI
+1416 
-1428 DGLFD
+1428 

>member
-1 MLGLYTVGIR
+1 LVLQNEREIR
-11 ICRRSPP
+11 GKESFFFFLCVVLLRRERKRKERKQWRNFPTADSP
-18 FNEVNY
+18 
-24 GRHPSIKP
+24 
-32 NNHCRPG
+32 
-39 SRDHR
+39 
-44 PVCIYSPHIASRFPF
+44 
-59 CLWLCSFR
+59 
-67 FCDSAAHL
+67 
-75 LVCCAPFPRLLCRKA
+75 
-90 LATECSSRAPSEI
+90 
-103 TLYSPDFPVGWA
+103 
-115 YYLRTYGRLLPI
+115 LLPM
-127 GFGLYSRLISLAVT
+127 
-141 QCLLGP
+141 
-147 LWAVVLWASLDH
+147 ASSSSH
-159 ERKKRERIVQ
+159 
-169 KTSPPPIPL
+169 PPPDTAKASGDDSEVPT
-178 FYPWL
+178 
-183 HLPLIPLLALRRP
+183 ADAG
-196 VVTIPKFLRQTLGP
+196 TMDT
-210 WIQGSVGDESVDGS
+210 GSVGDEGVDCS

-254 IPGKVSL
+254 IPNKVSL

-266 EWMLRGQEATAD
+266 EWMLRGQEVTAD
-278 RVWTPPLSSISDLR
+278 RVWAPPLSSISDLR

-319 ADEFMDAEFCAL
+319 ADEFMDVEFCAL

-531 NDNSQIRAKFKN
+531 NDNSQIREKFKN
-543 MSRQILRRYPDLRTN
+543 MSRHILKRYPDLRTN

-623 LNLFVCGES
+623 LTYLSAVNPGWLPVWSDEGVKYTHYCPNR
-632 GVRRQFG
+632 VRRQFG

-673 VSRMTMSDKAE
+673 VSRMVIPCGGRLGICTVAMQEYWLRVAAAMADYVRQ
-684 GPRVPLP
+684 GRGTRVPLP

-811 LMAPGTSKKKQR
+811 LMAPGTSKKKQSAAGASKSQKKSAVDPPVDPTEDTS
-823 NLPLPPTKAK
+823 LPSKETESPAIQEESAPTPTKAK

-882 LVAPYMTVQ
+882 PSTIYDRTRSKRKAVE
-891 GVKGKLLQE
+891 E
-900 QVRSQAKR
+900 QVRSQ
-908 KVGDKGEGSDRVP
+908 
-921 IVIEEVSGGD
+921 
-931 DVVDAGAGTT
+931 
-941 EVNESITERQEVAL
+941 VNAHLPFHI
-955 EPTDGVAAKDS
+955 
-966 PIDWTDS
+966 ID
-973 DDAMADEALG
+973 
-983 VTVSDEAVLVMADEA
+983 
-998 VQSTT
+998 
-1003 SIMAEEA
+1003 
-1010 PGETPVSM
+1010 
-1018 ADVVPEA
+1018 
-1025 REVTPVMADV
+1025 
-1035 TLVSMADETL
+1035 
-1045 VDVAHETA
+1045 
-1053 PVTVDETLAGM
+1053 
-1064 ADRTPVSIAYGI
+1064 
-1076 IPVVANFNTGIIVG
+1076 
-1090 SAAEEDYDPGTDSV
+1090 
-1104 DSEEAIA
+1104 
-1111 DEPQPLQIIPFADQP
+1111 
-1126 DEPRANDPIEFH
+1126 
-1138 LNPPFARM
+1138 
-1146 TSVVEGVSLFGVAPH
+1146 
-1161 FGRILREEGSPMVVI
+1161 
-1176 DHPSSGAFTGGQV
+1176 
-1189 PALEGIP
+1189 
-1196 IQGADGGGTADTEVR
+1196 
-1211 GVGVVPEDVEAPV
+1211 
-1224 LVEKESVAHV
+1224 
-1234 VSAAPSSS
+1234 
-1242 QTRSAVEVIIPGRVA
+1242 
-1257 AFFASF
+1257 
-1263 EERAPNPYPDW
+1263 
-1274 HFWRFE
+1274 
-1280 GPLVAYGNFWVYQ
+1280 
-1293 DAVPL
+1293 
-1298 LQGLSAKFGDF
+1298 
-1309 TTHFK
+1309 
-1314 FGAGFGGPMIS
+1314 
-1325 LLGSVLADMR
+1325 
-1335 RTSFKTLSESKILS
+1335 
-1349 WRSVVQDL
+1349 
-1357 IAVGFDLD
+1357 
-1365 FLLEHLR
+1365 
-1372 KVARKFFGEAIAS
+1372 
-1385 EMKVVQEQI
+1385 
-1394 SSLQSTLAVLV
+1394 
-1405 SYQGE
+1405 
-1410 LMSAAA
+1410 
-1416 ASPTTVEVASPI
+1416 
-1428 DGLFD
+1428 

>member
-1 MLGLYTVGIR
+1 M
-11 ICRRSPP
+11 
-18 FNEVNY
+18 
-24 GRHPSIKP
+24 
-32 NNHCRPG
+32 
-39 SRDHR
+39 
-44 PVCIYSPHIASRFPF
+44 AS
-59 CLWLCSFR
+59 
-67 FCDSAAHL
+67 
-75 LVCCAPFPRLLCRKA
+75 
-90 LATECSSRAPSEI
+90 SSS
-103 TLYSPDFPVGWA
+103 
-115 YYLRTYGRLLPI
+115 
-127 GFGLYSRLISLAVT
+127 
-141 QCLLGP
+141 
-147 LWAVVLWASLDH
+147 H
-159 ERKKRERIVQ
+159 
-169 KTSPPPIPL
+169 PPPDTAKASGDDSEVPT
-178 FYPWL
+178 
-183 HLPLIPLLALRRP
+183 ADAG
-196 VVTIPKFLRQTLGP
+196 TMDT
-210 WIQGSVGDESVDGS
+210 GSVGDEGVDCS

-254 IPGKVSL
+254 IPNKVSL

-266 EWMLRGQEATAD
+266 EWMLRGQEVTAD
-278 RVWTPPLSSISDLR
+278 RVWAPPLSSISDLR

-319 ADEFMDAEFCAL
+319 ADEFMDVEFCAL

-444 YWLCKCLFGD
+444 YWL
-454 APYYSMKPLYF
+454 Y
-465 RLAVKISFGHRF
+465 
-477 PLAAM
+477 
-482 FLGYLYLQLDSV
+482 SV

-531 NDNSQIRAKFKN
+531 NDNSQIREKFKN
-543 MSRQILRRYPDLRTN
+543 MSRQYFKK
-558 LPLVYRWVSLRGRDP
+558 
-573 DLVPSMDFEECVLW
+573 VPGFKDQSAASFI
-587 RPYSYRYADFSCH
+587 AG
-600 SVMYWF
+600 
-606 SDIASQ
+606 DIASQ

-623 LNLFVCGES
+623 LTYLSAVNPGWLPVWSDE
-632 GVRRQFG
+632 GVKYTHYCPNREYWLRVAAAMADYVRQG
-639 LDQSVPG
+639 RG
-646 SPSETLPRT
+646 T
-655 PNMAPFLNDH
+655 
-665 AFDYWSAS
+665 
-673 VSRMTMSDKAE
+673 
-684 GPRVPLP
+684 RVPLP
-691 NHHAHPMETTT
+691 NHHAHPMETMT
-702 LSPPTQTAISYAERQ
+702 LSPPTQTAISYAERT
-717 GLGFAEWDGPRDGW
+717 GL
-731 ILYSTA
+731 
-737 IPSSW
+737 
-742 KESVKV
+742 
-748 VEERLR
+748 RLR
-754 LDSKRGKGSKKTD
+754 RMGWSTRWVDPTD

-811 LMAPGTSKKKQR
+811 LMAPGTSKKKQSAAGASKSQKKSAVDPPVDPSEDTS
-823 NLPLPPTKAK
+823 LPSKETESSAIQEESAPPSTKAK

-882 LVAPYMTVQ
+882 PSTIYDRTRSKRKAVE
-891 GVKGKLLQE
+891 E

-931 DVVDAGAGTT
+931 DVVDAGAGATG
-941 EVNESITERQEVAL
+941 VDESITERQEVAL
-955 EPTDGVAAKDS
+955 EPTDDVAAKDN
-966 PIDWTDS
+966 
-973 DDAMADEALG
+973 
-983 VTVSDEAVLVMADEA
+983 EAVR
-998 VQSTT
+998 STT

-1025 REVTPVMADV
+1025 REVTPVMADE

-1053 PVTVDETLAGM
+1053 PVTADETLA
-1064 ADRTPVSIAYGI
+1064 
-1076 IPVVANFNTGIIVG
+1076 G

-1104 DSEEAIA
+1104 DSEETVA

-1126 DEPRANDPIEFH
+1126 NEPRVNDPIE
-1138 LNPPFARM
+1138 R
-1146 TSVVEGVSLFGVAPH
+1146 APLWWLL
-1161 FGRILREEGSPMVVI
+1161 ITLRQGP
-1176 DHPSSGAFTGGQV
+1176 FTGGQV

-1224 LVEKESVAHV
+1224 LVEKESVAPV
-1234 VSAAPSSS
+1234 ASAAPSSS
-1242 QTRSAVEVIIPGRVA
+1242 QTRSAVE
-1257 AFFASF
+1257 
-1263 EERAPNPYPDW
+1263 
-1274 HFWRFE
+1274 
-1280 GPLVAYGNFWVYQ
+1280 
-1293 DAVPL
+1293 
-1298 LQGLSAKFGDF
+1298 GLSAKFGDF

-1314 FGAGFGGPMIS
+1314 FGAGFGGPMLS
-1325 LLGSVLADMR
+1325 LPHSRWLSIL
-1335 RTSFKTLSESKILS
+1335 TSCLSICG
-1349 WRSVVQDL
+1349 R
-1357 IAVGFDLD
+1357 I
-1365 FLLEHLR
+1365 
-1372 KVARKFFGEAIAS
+1372 ARKFFGEAIAS

-1416 ASPTTVEVASPI
+1416 ASPKTVEVASPI

>member
-1 MLGLYTVGIR
+1 MVKALSARVFIR
-11 ICRRSPP
+11 VFEVCWSLVLIPP
-18 FNEVNY
+18 N
-24 GRHPSIKP
+24 G
-32 NNHCRPG
+32 G
-39 SRDHR
+39 SRNHR
-44 PVCIYSPHIASRFPF
+44 PVCIYSPYIASRFPF

-75 LVCCAPFPRLLCRKA
+75 LVCRAPFPRLLCRKA

-103 TLYSPDFPVGWA
+103 TLYPLTSPWAGLIIGDLWQIAPNRFWALQQTDFSCNNTVPSGPVVGCCA
-115 YYLRTYGRLLPI
+115 LGFSRLCHLPS
-127 GFGLYSRLISLAVT
+127 FGLTAD
-141 QCLLGP
+141 G
-147 LWAVVLWASLDH
+147 
-159 ERKKRERIVQ
+159 EKEKEKRENSEE
-169 KTSPPPIPL
+169 TSPPPIPL

-183 HLPLIPLLALRRP
+183 HLLLIPPPDTAKASGDDSELPTADAG
-196 VVTIPKFLRQTLGP
+196 TMDT
-210 WIQGSVGDESVDGS
+210 GSVGDESVDGS

-254 IPGKVSL
+254 IPNKVSL

-278 RVWTPPLSSISDLR
+278 RVWAPPLSSISDLR

-319 ADEFMDAEFCAL
+319 ADEFMDVEFCAL

-342 LSRSCNMYRNTEA
+342 LSRSCNMYRDTEA

-360 RRWCASTH
+360 RRWCTSTH

-531 NDNSQIRAKFKN
+531 NDNSQIREKFKN
-543 MSRQILRRYPDLRTN
+543 MSRQHFEK
-558 LPLVYRWVSLRGRDP
+558 
-573 DLVPSMDFEECVLW
+573 VPGFKDQSAASFI
-587 RPYSYRYADFSCH
+587 AG
-600 SVMYWF
+600 
-606 SDIASQ
+606 DIASQ

-623 LNLFVCGES
+623 LTYLSAVNPGWLPVWSDEGVKYTHYCPNR
-632 GVRRQFG
+632 VRRQFG

-655 PNMAPFLNDH
+655 PNIAPFLNDH

-673 VSRMTMSDKAE
+673 VSRMVIPCGGRLGICTVAMQEYWLRVAAAMADYVRQ
-684 GPRVPLP
+684 GRGTRVPLP

-737 IPSSW
+737 FPSSW

-811 LMAPGTSKKKQR
+811 LMAPETESSAIQEESA
-823 NLPLPPTKAK
+823 PPSTKAK

-873 EKESAIPTP
+873 EKESAVPTP
-882 LVAPYMTVQ
+882 PSTIYDRTRSKRKAVE
-891 GVKGKLLQE
+891 E

-908 KVGDKGEGSDRVP
+908 KIGDEGEGSDQAP

-931 DVVDAGAGTT
+931 DVVDAGVGAT
-941 EVNESITERQEVAL
+941 EVNESTVERQEVAL
-955 EPTDGVAAKDS
+955 KPTDDVAVKDS

-998 VQSTT
+998 VRSTT
-1003 SIMAEEA
+1003 EEA
-1010 PGETPVSM
+1010 SGEIPVVT

-1025 REVTPVMADV
+1025 HEITRV
-1035 TLVSMADETL
+1035 MADETL

-1053 PVTVDETLAGM
+1053 PVTADETLA
-1064 ADRTPVSIAYGI
+1064 
-1076 IPVVANFNTGIIVG
+1076 G
-1090 SAAEEDYDPGTDSV
+1090 SAAEEDYDQGTDSV
-1104 DSEEAIA
+1104 DSEETIA

-1126 DEPRANDPIEFH
+1126 DEPRAVDPI
-1138 LNPPFARM
+1138 R
-1146 TSVVEGVSLFGVAPH
+1146 
-1161 FGRILREEGSPMVVI
+1161 EGSPMVVI
-1176 DHPSSGAFTGGQV
+1176 DHPSSGTFTGGQV

-1196 IQGADGGGTADTEVR
+1196 IQDADGGGMADTEVR
-1211 GVGVVPEDVEAPV
+1211 GVDAVPEDVEAPV

-1242 QTRSAVEVIIPGRVA
+1242 QTQSAVEVIIPGRVA

-1293 DAVPL
+1293 DACASFAGIVCEVSGTSLPILSLVP
-1298 LQGLSAKFGDF
+1298 G
-1309 TTHFK
+1309 
-1314 FGAGFGGPMIS
+1314 
-1325 LLGSVLADMR
+1325 LADQC
-1335 RTSFKTLSESKILS
+1335 FLC
-1349 WRSVVQDL
+1349 W
-1357 IAVGFDLD
+1357 AV
-1365 FLLEHLR
+1365 
-1372 KVARKFFGEAIAS
+1372 S
-1385 EMKVVQEQI
+1385 
-1394 SSLQSTLAVLV
+1394 
-1405 SYQGE
+1405 
-1410 LMSAAA
+1410 
-1416 ASPTTVEVASPI
+1416 
-1428 DGLFD
+1428 

>member
-1 MLGLYTVGIR
+1 MA
-11 ICRRSPP
+11 SSSSHPP
-18 FNEVNY
+18 
-24 GRHPSIKP
+24 P
-32 NNHCRPG
+32 
-39 SRDHR
+39 DTAM
-44 PVCIYSPHIASRFPF
+44 ASG
-59 CLWLCSFR
+59 
-67 FCDSAAHL
+67 DD
-75 LVCCAPFPRLLCRKA
+75 
-90 LATECSSRAPSEI
+90 SEI
-103 TLYSPDFPVGWA
+103 PTADAG
-115 YYLRTYGRLLPI
+115 TMD
-127 GFGLYSRLISLAVT
+127 T
-141 QCLLGP
+141 
-147 LWAVVLWASLDH
+147 
-159 ERKKRERIVQ
+159 
-169 KTSPPPIPL
+169 
-178 FYPWL
+178 
-183 HLPLIPLLALRRP
+183 
-196 VVTIPKFLRQTLGP
+196 
-210 WIQGSVGDESVDGS
+210 GSVGDESVDGS
-224 RFSPVPEDDRDD
+224 RFSPVPEDDRED
-236 FAFPLLDPWYD
+236 FVFPLLDPWYD
-247 NGGNFPN
+247 NGGNFPY
-254 IPGKVSL
+254 IPNKVSL

-278 RVWTPPLSSISDLR
+278 QVWVPPLSSISDLK

-319 ADEFMDAEFCAL
+319 ADEFLDVKFCGGGVL
-331 LERAG
+331 LHT
-336 VAEAIL
+336 
-342 LSRSCNMYRNTEA
+342 RS
-355 LRQIL
+355 
-360 RRWCASTH
+360 
-368 TFFFS
+368 FFS

-407 TVVEQALMA
+407 TLVEQALMA

-430 KATEPTIRRAAFVA
+430 KGTEPAIRRAAFVA

-482 FLGYLYLQLDSV
+482 FLGYLYLQLDSI
-494 CLDEIRGGSC
+494 CLDEVRGGSC

-524 LNYQEVG
+524 LNYQEIG
-531 NDNSQIRAKFKN
+531 NDNSQIREKYRN
-543 MSRQILRRYPDLRTN
+543 MSRHILSRYPDLKTN
-558 LPLVYRWVSLRGRDP
+558 LPLVYRWVSFRGKDP
-573 DLVPSMDFEECVLW
+573 DLVPSLDFEECILW

-600 SVMYWF
+600 SVLYWF

-623 LNLFVCGES
+623 LTYLSAVNPGWLPVWSDKGVEYTHYCPNR
-632 GVRRQFG
+632 VRRQFG

-655 PNMAPFLNDH
+655 PSIAPFLNDQ
-665 AFDYWSAS
+665 AFDYWSQS
-673 VSRMTMSDKAE
+673 VSRMVIPCGGRLGICTVAMQEYWLRVAAAMADYVKQ
-684 GPRVPLP
+684 GRGTRVPLP
-691 NHHAHPMETTT
+691 NHHAHPLETMT

-717 GLGFAEWDGPRDGW
+717 GLGFAEWDGSRDGW

-737 IPSSW
+737 FPSGW

-754 LDSKRGKGSKKTD
+754 LDSKRGKGGKKID

-779 QKPKSAAKAS
+779 QKPKSAAKTS

-798 MSMIPPSELGDRA
+798 MSMIPPSELGGRP
-811 LMAPGTSKKKQR
+811 LMAPGTSKKKSAAGTSKSQKK
-823 NLPLPPTKAK
+823 PAVDPPVDPTEDTSPPSKETESSAIQEKSAPPSTKAK

-848 KPTRKSAVAPP
+848 KPTQKSAVAPP
-859 SSSEEPAAESATPV
+859 SSGEEPPAESATPI
-873 EKESAIPTP
+873 EKESAVPTP
-882 LVAPYMTVQ
+882 PSTMLS
-891 GVKGKLLQE
+891 GE
-900 QVRSQAKR
+900 
-908 KVGDKGEGSDRVP
+908 VGDEGEGSDQAP

-931 DVVDAGAGTT
+931 DVVDAGVGTT
-941 EVNESITERQEVAL
+941 EVNESIVERQEVAL
-955 EPTDGVAAKDS
+955 KSTDDVAAKDS

-1010 PGETPVSM
+1010 PGEIPVSM
-1018 ADVVPEA
+1018 ADVVWQTEA
-1025 REVTPVMADV
+1025 
-1035 TLVSMADETL
+1035 LVSI
-1045 VDVAHETA
+1045 VHE
-1053 PVTVDETLAGM
+1053 V
-1064 ADRTPVSIAYGI
+1064 
-1076 IPVVANFNTGIIVG
+1076 IPVVADFNIVIIVG
-1090 SAAEEDYDPGTDSV
+1090 SAAEEDQDIDSV
-1104 DSEEAIA
+1104 DSEETIA
-1111 DEPQPLQIIPFADQP
+1111 DEPQPLQIVPFADQR
-1126 DEPRANDPIEFH
+1126 DEPRTIDPIEFH
-1138 LNPPFARM
+1138 SNPPFARM
-1146 TSVVEGVSLFGVAPH
+1146 TSVMEGISLFGVAPH
-1161 FGRILREEGSPMVVI
+1161 FERILREESSPMVVNA
-1176 DHPSSGAFTGGQV
+1176 D
-1189 PALEGIP
+1189 
-1196 IQGADGGGTADTEVR
+1196 DGGMADTEVR
-1211 GVGVVPEDVEAPV
+1211 GVDVVPEDVEAPV

-1234 VSAAPSSS
+1234 VSAAPSSFS
-1242 QTRSAVEVIIPGRVA
+1242 DAVCSR
-1257 AFFASF
+1257 
-1263 EERAPNPYPDW
+1263 
-1274 HFWRFE
+1274 

-1314 FGAGFGGPMIS
+1314 FGAGFGGPMLS

-1335 RTSFKTLSESKILS
+1335 RTSFKTLSEPKILS

-1365 FLLEHLR
+1365 FMLEHLR

-1385 EMKVVQEQI
+1385 EMKIVQEQI

-1416 ASPTTVEVASPI
+1416 ASPEAVEVASPI

>member
-1 MLGLYTVGIR
+1 M
-11 ICRRSPP
+11 
-18 FNEVNY
+18 
-24 GRHPSIKP
+24 
-32 NNHCRPG
+32 
-39 SRDHR
+39 
-44 PVCIYSPHIASRFPF
+44 AS
-59 CLWLCSFR
+59 
-67 FCDSAAHL
+67 
-75 LVCCAPFPRLLCRKA
+75 
-90 LATECSSRAPSEI
+90 SSS
-103 TLYSPDFPVGWA
+103 
-115 YYLRTYGRLLPI
+115 
-127 GFGLYSRLISLAVT
+127 
-141 QCLLGP
+141 
-147 LWAVVLWASLDH
+147 H
-159 ERKKRERIVQ
+159 
-169 KTSPPPIPL
+169 PPPDTAKASGDDSEVPT
-178 FYPWL
+178 
-183 HLPLIPLLALRRP
+183 ADAG
-196 VVTIPKFLRQTLGP
+196 TMDT
-210 WIQGSVGDESVDGS
+210 GSVGDESVDGS

-254 IPGKVSL
+254 IPDKVSL

-278 RVWTPPLSSISDLR
+278 RVWAPPLSSISDLR

-319 ADEFMDAEFCAL
+319 ADEFMDVEFCAL

-342 LSRSCNMYRNTEA
+342 LSRSCNMYRDTEA

-360 RRWCASTH
+360 RRWCTSTH

-494 CLDEIRGGSC
+494 CLDEIRGGK
-504 HFITT
+504 
-509 CFNTSALQTFLWERS
+509 A
-524 LNYQEVG
+524 G

-558 LPLVYRWVSLRGRDP
+558 LPLVYRWISPAILCCTGSVTL
-573 DLVPSMDFEECVLW
+573 LVK
-587 RPYSYRYADFSCH
+587 
-600 SVMYWF
+600 
-606 SDIASQ
+606 

-623 LNLFVCGES
+623 LTYL
-632 GVRRQFG
+632 VRRQFG
-639 LDQSVPG
+639 LDQGVPG

-655 PNMAPFLNDH
+655 PNIAPFLNDH
-665 AFDYWSAS
+665 AFDYWSPS
-673 VSRMTMSDKAE
+673 VSRMVIPCGGRLGICTVAMQEYWLRVAAAMADYVKQ
-684 GPRVPLP
+684 GRGTRVPLP

-737 IPSSW
+737 FPSSW

-811 LMAPGTSKKKQR
+811 LMAPETESSAIQEESA
-823 NLPLPPTKAK
+823 PPSTKAK

-873 EKESAIPTP
+873 EKESAVPTP
-882 LVAPYMTVQ
+882 PSTIYDRTRSKRKAVE
-891 GVKGKLLQE
+891 E

-908 KVGDKGEGSDRVP
+908 KIGDEGEGSDQAP

-931 DVVDAGAGTT
+931 DVVDAGVGAA
-941 EVNESITERQEVAL
+941 EVSESIVERQEVGL
-955 EPTDGVAAKDS
+955 KSTVDVAAKDS

-998 VQSTT
+998 VRSTT
-1003 SIMAEEA
+1003 EEA
-1010 PGETPVSM
+1010 SGEIPVVT

-1025 REVTPVMADV
+1025 HEITRV
-1035 TLVSMADETL
+1035 MADETL

-1053 PVTVDETLAGM
+1053 PVTADETLAGM
-1064 ADRTPVSIAYGI
+1064 ADRTLVNIAHGI

-1090 SAAEEDYDPGTDSV
+1090 SAAEEDYDQGTDSV
-1104 DSEEAIA
+1104 DSEETIA

-1126 DEPRANDPIEFH
+1126 EEPRAIDPIEFH

-1176 DHPSSGAFTGGQV
+1176 DHPLSGTFTGGQV

-1196 IQGADGGGTADTEVR
+1196 IQDADDRGMADTEVR
-1211 GVGVVPEDVEAPV
+1211 GVDVVPEDVETPV
-1224 LVEKESVAHV
+1224 LMEKESIAHV

-1242 QTRSAVEVIIPGRVA
+1242 QTQSAVEVIIPGRVA
-1257 AFFASF
+1257 VFFASF

-1274 HFWRFE
+1274 HFWKFE

-1314 FGAGFGGPMIS
+1314 FGAGFGGPMLS

-1335 RTSFKTLSESKILS
+1335 RTSFKTLT
-1349 WRSVVQDL
+1349 
-1357 IAVGFDLD
+1357 
-1365 FLLEHLR
+1365 
-1372 KVARKFFGEAIAS
+1372 RKFFGEAIAS